1 MRLAALALTAAG
13 LALAACPASQNPPGG
28 GDASTP
34 DGSVPNPDG
43 PGPDAYTQPVCDNP
57 IPTCSQTFTYS
68 GSGTTVEL
76 HGDFA
81 ADGWTTGVAMTPDG
95 NGNWTA
101 TVPVND
107 EQVILYKFVVDG
119 NWIPDPD
126 NSRQSPDGY
135 GGYNS
140 VVRVDCDHCPKR
152 PTIDWRDAVMYF
164 VMVDRFYDGDPSNNV
179 SLGLEKPA
187 DYDGGDLVGLKQ
199 KIDAGY
205 FDQLGVNTLWITSPF
220 DNADMAYPGT
230 DGHQYS
236 GYHGYWPK
244 DLTKVESHI
253 GTLQDLKDVISAAHA
268 HNIQVVIDYVMNH
281 VHEES
286 PIYQQHPD
294 WFWPDDNGKGGN
306 CVCGDGCDWDV
317 DRLRCWFTTYLPDFN
332 FTVDDARHWSVD
344 NAVTW
349 AKELGADGFRLDAIK
364 HVETSW
370 LTDLRARLNAEVA
383 WDQVFYLV
391 GETFTGDRGLIK
403 SYVDPQTMLDGQFD
417 FPLRFWL
424 LHTLLERQ
432 GQMSDLVDFLDTN
445 TGYYGPGAVMSTFIG
460 NHDVPRVIHF
470 AEDTP
475 EFYDWDGGKNRA
487 WTNQPTL
494 PTSANPFQRV
504 ATAYTLL
511 MTTPGIPLI
520 YYGDEIGM
528 PGAGDPD
535 NRRMMEWSGLSA
547 NQTWL
552 HDRMAKLI
560 HIRAQHPALRRGT
573 RTNLSVGTDTFVYE
587 MVSAGDDVFVAL
599 NRGDSAQS
607 ATNLPAGQYTDIV
620 TGDTVTAPLTIQ
632 PRTGMILIAK

>member
-1 MRLAALALTAAG
+1 
-13 LALAACPASQNPPGG
+13 
-28 GDASTP
+28 
-34 DGSVPNPDG
+34 
-43 PGPDAYTQPVCDNP
+43 
-57 IPTCSQTFTYS
+57 
-68 GSGTTVEL
+68 
-76 HGDFA
+76 
-81 ADGWTTGVAMTPDG
+81 
-95 NGNWTA
+95 
-101 TVPVND
+101 
-107 EQVILYKFVVDG
+107 
-119 NWIPDPD
+119 
-126 NSRQSPDGY
+126 
-135 GGYNS
+135 
-140 VVRVDCDHCPKR
+140 
-152 PTIDWRDAVMYF
+152 
-164 VMVDRFYDGDPSNNV
+164 
-179 SLGLEKPA
+179 
-187 DYDGGDLVGLKQ
+187 
-199 KIDAGY
+199 
-205 FDQLGVNTLWITSPF
+205 
-220 DNADMAYPGT
+220 
-230 DGHQYS
+230 
-236 GYHGYWPK
+236 
-244 DLTKVESHI
+244 
-253 GTLQDLKDVISAAHA
+253 
-268 HNIQVVIDYVMNH
+268 
-281 VHEES
+281 
-286 PIYQQHPD
+286 
-294 WFWPDDNGKGGN
+294 
-306 CVCGDGCDWDV
+306 
-317 DRLRCWFTTYLPDFN
+317 
-332 FTVDDARHWSVD
+332 
-344 NAVTW
+344 
-349 AKELGADGFRLDAIK
+349 
-364 HVETSW
+364 
-370 LTDLRARLNAEVA
+370 
-383 WDQVFYLV
+383 
-391 GETFTGDRGLIK
+391 
-403 SYVDPQTMLDGQFD
+403 MLDGQFD